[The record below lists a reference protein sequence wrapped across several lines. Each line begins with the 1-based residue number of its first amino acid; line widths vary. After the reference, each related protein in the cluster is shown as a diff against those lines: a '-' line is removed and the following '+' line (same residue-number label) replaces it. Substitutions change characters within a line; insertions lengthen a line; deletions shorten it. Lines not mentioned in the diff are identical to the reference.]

1 MNIMFMNIMK
11 KILSGVFILFTLSFF
26 SAAYTQVYKIKPNAN
41 EKSPQLVEQG
51 KKCTAKSSYRG
62 YVVSVAIGYGGY
74 NKGPKIKNYIAITVV
89 DKNRENPEWYWSQYD
104 ANTDEGKSIQA
115 LALYAAA
122 SGQKTLAECETVGDH
137 RNINSL
143 WVGPDAW

>member
-1 MNIMFMNIMK
+1 MKIMK

-26 SAAYTQVYKIKPNAN
+26 SAAYTQIYKIKPNAN
-41 EKSPQLVEQG
+41 EKSFQLAQG
-51 KKCTAKSSYRG
+51 KKCTAQSSYLG

-89 DKNRENPEWYWSQYD
+89 DKNRKNPEWYWSQYD
-104 ANTDEGKSIQA
+104 ANTDAGKSIQA
-115 LALYAAA
+115 LASYAAA
-122 SGQKTLAECETVGDH
+122 SGQKILAECEAVGDH
-137 RNINSL
+137 QNINSL